1 MPAAV
6 THGKPGIC
14 FGSPAGL
21 WFNSDMQISLVM
33 TVLGAD
39 RPGLVRALAEVVKE
53 YGGSWLESRM
63 ARLAGQFAGVVR
75 VTCPADRAAD
85 LARALEALKTLGL
98 TVQTVRDESADAGE
112 RVTLRVEVT
121 GNDRPGIVSDLT
133 AAIAAAGGNVEELA
147 TGLESAPMSGQPMFR
162 ASGVVSL
169 MHGGESAA
177 LIAAIEKLGGELTVD
192 IS

>member
-1 MPAAV
+1 
-6 THGKPGIC
+6 
-14 FGSPAGL
+14 
-21 WFNSDMQISLVM
+21 MQTSLVM

-39 RPGLVRALAEVVKE
+39 RPGLVRALADVVNE

-75 VTCPADRAAD
+75 VACPADRASD
-85 LARALEALKTLGL
+85 LAAALKALKTLGL
-98 TVQTVRDESADAGE
+98 TVQTVRDEAADAGE

-121 GNDRPGIVSDLT
+121 GSDRPGIVSALS
-133 AAIAAAGGNVEELA
+133 AAIASAGGNVEELM
-147 TGLESAPMSGQPMFR
+147 TGLESAPMSGHPLFR

-169 MHGGESAA
+169 TPGGDSAA
-177 LIAAIEKLGGELTVD
+177 LIAAIEKLGGDLTVD